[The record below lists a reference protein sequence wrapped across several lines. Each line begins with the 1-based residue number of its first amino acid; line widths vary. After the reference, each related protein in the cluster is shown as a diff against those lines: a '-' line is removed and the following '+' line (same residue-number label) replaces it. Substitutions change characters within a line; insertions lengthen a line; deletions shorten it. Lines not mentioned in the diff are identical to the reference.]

1 MNAREIMVQPVV
13 TVQKETKL
21 ADVARLLLDE
31 GFGGLPVVDSAGRLC
46 GIVTESDFTA
56 KERGLPFST
65 FRHPQVLGQWVA
77 KGGMERIYQAA
88 QTMTVQE
95 IMTSDPVTIGEE
107 EALEDILQ
115 KMLRHKIHRLP
126 VVRDGV
132 PVGIVTRHDL
142 LKVMLGNQ
150 RPARVE

>member
-1 MNAREIMVQPVV
+1 MNAREIMVQPVA
-13 TVQKETKL
+13 TVQKGTKL

-31 GFGGLPVVDSAGRLC
+31 GFGGLPVVDSAGQLC

-56 KERGLPFST
+56 KQRGLPFST
-65 FRHPQVLGQWVA
+65 FRHPQVLGQWLA
-77 KGGMERIYQAA
+77 KGGIERIYQAA

-95 IMTSDPVTIGEE
+95 IMTSNPVTIDEE
-107 EALEDILQ
+107 DSLEDILQ

-142 LKVMLGNQ
+142 LKAMLGIQ
-150 RPARVE
+150 RPA